1 VTAKQMLEFLIEFH
15 RDKAVLR
22 QAHEASSRFVRD
34 YNINNTYQYVIA
46 REDMHVRW
54 VEDAIVDH
62 GAPVPDVPAPEVNPH
77 GKGAAAQEWVIR
89 ADRDAADQF
98 VAKWRPRVD
107 ALPNARNRTM
117 LNVILGETLEQK
129 RFFEQAL
136 EGREDLLGRRADGMG
151 TPGKV
156 LPTRWV
162 E

>member
-1 VTAKQMLEFLIEFH
+1 MTAKQMLEFLVEFH
-15 RDKAVLR
+15 RDKAALR
-22 QAHEASSRFVRD
+22 KAHEASSRFVRD
-34 YNINNTYQYVIA
+34 YNFNNTYQYVIA

-62 GAPVPDVPAPEVNPH
+62 GAQVPDVPAPEVKPP
-77 GKGAAAQEWVIR
+77 GKGDAAQQWVIR
-89 ADRDAADQF
+89 ADRDGAEKF
-98 VAKWRPRVD
+98 VAKWRSRVD

-117 LNVILGETLEQK
+117 LNVIIGETLEQQ

-151 TPGKV
+151 TPGQV